1 MKTVYGSAVT
11 PNGICGFGYVD
22 EGLPKDQA
30 LAKLKAE
37 MQNNP
42 AFQLFLSTLP
52 EEKRRAVVKEI
63 VDAVIGDTA
72 GGVPPALPSPHSLCS
87 LRSCPLPPERGP
99 APATPPE
106 DKDML

>member
-22 EGLPKDQA
+22 EGLPKDQG

-42 AFQLFLSTLP
+42 AFQFFLSTLP
-52 EEKRRAVVKEI
+52 EENRRAVVKEI
-63 VDAVIGDTA
+63 EDAVVGETA
-72 GGVPPALPSPHSLCS
+72 TAAIEHKNPSI
-87 LRSCPLPPERGP
+87 
-99 APATPPE
+99 
-106 DKDML
+106 

>member
-22 EGLPKDQA
+22 EGLPKEQA

-42 AFQLFLSTLP
+42 AFQYFLSTLSK
-52 EEKRRAVVKEI
+52 EKRYAVVKEI
-63 VDAVIGDTA
+63 VDSIIGDKEEQPMLPA
-72 GGVPPALPSPHSLCS
+72 G
-87 LRSCPLPPERGP
+87 RG
-99 APATPPE
+99 
-106 DKDML
+106 

>member
-22 EGLPKDQA
+22 EGLPRDQA
-30 LAKLKAE
+30 LAKLKVE

-42 AFQLFLSTLP
+42 AFQFFLSTLP

-63 VDAVIGDTA
+63 VDAVVGENYIDE
-72 GGVPPALPSPHSLCS
+72 V
-87 LRSCPLPPERGP
+87 
-99 APATPPE
+99 
-106 DKDML
+106 KDCYINGKK

>member
-1 MKTVYGSAVT
+1 MKTVYSSAVT

-42 AFQLFLSTLP
+42 AFQFFLSTLP
-52 EEKRRAVVKEI
+52 EERRRAVVKEI

-72 GGVPPALPSPHSLCS
+72 GARLPRATKSSFTSFIPVLS
-87 LRSCPLPPERGP
+87 
-99 APATPPE
+99 ATP
-106 DKDML
+106 